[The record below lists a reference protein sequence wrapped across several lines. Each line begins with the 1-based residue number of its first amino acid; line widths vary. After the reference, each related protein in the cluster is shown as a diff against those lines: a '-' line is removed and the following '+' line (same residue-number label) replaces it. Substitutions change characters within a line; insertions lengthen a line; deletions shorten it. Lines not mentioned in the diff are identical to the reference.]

1 MMLTEN
7 FIYLCTHFKETSETK
22 MSKPSITLTGILKNL
37 PQRRFFLFNLIWFC
51 AGISF
56 TCLYE
61 TGIFKR
67 Y

>member
-37 PQRRFFLFNLIWFC
+37 PQRRFFFIQSDLVLC
-51 AGISF
+51 
-56 TCLYE
+56 
-61 TGIFKR
+61 R
-67 Y
+67 YIIYLLV